1 MRNPSRKAMLLC
13 CAALPAL
20 ALSTALAQETPAD
33 EADDEDVIVV
43 RGIRQSIA
51 NSLDTK
57 KNSSSIVEAV
67 SAEDIGRLPD
77 ITIADSLARL
87 PGVTVQRVQGRA
99 QLVSIRGLGPDFS
112 ISLLNGRE
120 QVSTNDNRSIEFDAY
135 PSELFTQG
143 IVYKTPD
150 ATLAANGV
158 AGTVDLRTAR
168 PLDFSSRQVSV
179 AGRYVL
185 NDSDELNPEYGRD
198 GYRIFG
204 SYIDQ
209 FANDTIGIVLAVT
222 EQSNPTQT
230 IRRQLK
236 PQGNQVENGLIV
248 FNDNPAS
255 GVVSKEFERTSA
267 AGTLQWQPT
276 ERFDATFDVFYSEY
290 TDAGI
295 NRGIETPLASWDG
308 FDTDNDGIN
317 DSSVQPTN
325 IRGNAPGIADSVL
338 YTGVGPAV
346 KTQEQVRD
354 AELISYGLNLS
365 YDLTEKLELVADFS
379 RSTVDREDLDFESFG
394 EPRDENGNLVREN
407 AQFTYDSDGGY
418 GLAIDAGLTDPSRMV
433 LTDIRGWGTAAYIK
447 EFDVEDELDQIR
459 LEANYSLE
467 TPFINKVRA
476 GWIFTEREKTKLV
489 DEALGIVQ
497 GGRAV
502 ALPQNLIEGIADAGD
517 IGFQLLAWTP
527 SALEEAGIYARER
540 NVNSDILA
548 KTFDVSEEIS
558 TFYLQGDIDMDLF
571 GLPLTG
577 NAGVRFVDTQ
587 QQSTGLNLLSGASG
601 DDTATGLRTLE
612 ENFDD
617 ILPSLNLSWEIGEN
631 LFLRFGAAKTSTRP
645 RMDDLAANQTL
656 NRNGGVC
663 PDLDNDGIPDSFNED
678 GGAGGEG
685 YDPQLQRFCYT
696 SSGGNTFLSNIE
708 STSYD
713 LSLEKY
719 FGSAGAFSIAV
730 FEKNLDGF
738 IQTETTRVDLSTEV
752 AQIAGAG
759 FVAANPLSADG
770 TYSRPV
776 NLGEGSIRGVEAT
789 LRLPFDDFLP
799 QRFEGFGTN
808 LTYSQSISEI
818 PDLRNPGQS
827 IAIPGLSKE
836 IWNADLYYENFGFRA
851 RIAAN
856 YRSDYLAEV
865 IGFGGNNETVRA
877 DERTTVDGQLGYTFQ
892 SGRLEGLTV
901 LFEGYNLTDEPFR
914 TFREVENSGI
924 NVNAS
929 DRHELYGRT
938 YTFAVLKTF

>member
-20 ALSTALAQETPAD
+20 AISSAFAQDAAD
-33 EADDEDVIVV
+33 EEEDVIVV
-43 RGIRQSIA
+43 RGIKKSIA
-51 NSLDTK
+51 DSLDTK
-57 KNSSSIVEAV
+57 KNASSIVEAV
-67 SAEDIGRLPD
+67 SAEDIGKLPD
-77 ITIADSLARL
+77 LTIADSLARL

-99 QLVSIRGLGPDFS
+99 QLVSIRGLGPNFS

-135 PSELFTQG
+135 PAELFTQG

-150 ATLAANGV
+150 ATLAANGI

-168 PLDFSSRQVSV
+168 PLDYSDRQVTLS
-179 AGRYVL
+179 GRYVL
-185 NDSDELNPEYGRD
+185 NDSDELNPEYGND

-209 FANDTIGIVLAVT
+209 FANDTIGIVLSVT
-222 EQSNPTQT
+222 DQSNPTQT

-236 PQGNQVENGLIV
+236 PQGNAVVDNRLV
-248 FNDNPAS
+248 FADNPAS
-255 GVVSKEFERTSA
+255 GVISREFERTSA
-267 AGTLQWQPT
+267 SGTLQWQPT
-276 ERFDATFDVFYSEY
+276 ERFDATFDAFYSEY
-290 TDAGI
+290 TDGGI
-295 NRGIETPLASWDG
+295 NRGIETPIASWDG
-308 FDTDNDGIN
+308 VNATN
-317 DSSVQPTN
+317 VQGPA
-325 IRGNAPGIADSVL
+325 GGIAESVT
-338 YTGVGPAV
+338 YTDVGPAV
-346 KTQEQVRD
+346 KTQELQRD
-354 AELISYGLNLS
+354 AELFSYGLNLA
-365 YDLTEKLELVADFS
+365 YDLTDRLELVADFS
-379 RSTVDREDLDFESFG
+379 RSTVDRQDLDYESFG
-394 EPRDENGNLVREN
+394 EPRDAEGNLVRED
-407 AQFTYDSDGGY
+407 ALFTYDGDGAY
-418 GLAIDAGLTDPSRMV
+418 GLVIDAGLTDPSRMV
-433 LTDIRGWGTAAYIK
+433 LTDIRGWGTAAYVK

-459 LEANYSLE
+459 LEANYTLD
-467 TPFINKVRA
+467 TPFINRITA
-476 GWIFTEREKTKLV
+476 GWLFTERQKTKAV
-489 DEALGIVQ
+489 DEAFGIVQ

-502 ALPQNLIEGIADAGD
+502 PIPANLIEGIADAGD

-527 SALEEAGIYARER
+527 TALEEAGIYVREA

-558 TFYLQGDIDMDLF
+558 TFYLQGDIDMNLL

-587 QQSTGLNLLSGASG
+587 QESTGLNLLSGATG
-601 DDTATGLRTLE
+601 GGTATGLRTLE
-612 ENFDD
+612 EDFDD
-617 ILPSLNLSWEIGEN
+617 ILPNLNLSWEISDN

-663 PDLDNDGIPDSFNED
+663 PDADNDGIPDSFNEE

-685 YDPQLQRFCYT
+685 YDPSLQRFCYT
-696 SSGGNTFLSNIE
+696 SSGGNTFLRNIE

-719 FGSAGAFSIAV
+719 FGSAGAFSIAI

-738 IQTETTRVDLSTEV
+738 VATETVRVDLGAEV
-752 AQIAGAG
+752 AEIAGAG
-759 FVAANPLSADG
+759 FVSANPLAADG

-776 NLGEGSIRGVEAT
+776 NLGEGSIRGIEAT

-799 QRFEGFGTN
+799 QRLEGFGTN

-818 PDLRNPGQS
+818 PDLRNPGET
-827 IAIPGLSKE
+827 IEIPGLSKE

-865 IGFGGNNETVRA
+865 IGFGGNFENVRA
-877 DERTTVDGQLGYTFQ
+877 DERTTVDGQIGYTFQ
-892 SGRLEGLTV
+892 SGRLEGFTV

-914 TFREVENSGI
+914 TFREVDNGGI

-938 YTFAVLKTF
+938 YTFALMKTF